1 MGSNFFDLE
10 ELALIMVVS
19 IEIIVDVRSV
29 YVAGVWIT
37 ESGLVVSI
45 ISIVVVV
52 HILSIS
58 LRFSLSLSLENMTV
72 VEVVVGVSSSVWISR
87 VSIGLVSTG
96 IRSDSVVVIVAHIL
110 GISLRFCLCLSLEN
124 MTVVE
129 IVIDGGVR
137 ISSVSIG
144 LILTGVRSVS
154 REGVVCPVVLSIS
167 LWFSLSLWFSISLS
181 LENTTIIEVVMD
193 GGVRISSISIG
204 LILTSVGSVSRKGV
218 EYPVVLSISLWFSLS
233 LSLENSTIV
242 EVVIEGGV
250 RISSVSIGLILT
262 GVGSESR
269 EGVVCA
275 VVLSVSLR
283 FSLSLA
289 FAPEMMYSRVC
300 MSINLRLVDLVK
312 WVDGI
317 CMCLDLVNS
326 ISQWGLN
333 LELMNGLSPKD
344 HWSLDLDIFGG
355 YIQVRS
361 LSIYNWFFGI
371 SSL

>member
-87 VSIGLVSTG
+87 VSIGLISTG

-129 IVIDGGVR
+129 IVVDGGVR

-144 LILTGVRSVS
+144 LILTG
-154 REGVVCPVVLSIS
+154 
-167 LWFSLSLWFSISLS
+167 
-181 LENTTIIEVVMD
+181 
-193 GGVRISSISIG
+193 
-204 LILTSVGSVSRKGV
+204 VGSVSRKGV

-242 EVVIEGGV
+242 EVVIDGGV

>member
-87 VSIGLVSTG
+87 VSIGLISTG
-96 IRSDSVVVIVAHIL
+96 VRSDSVVVIVAHIL
-110 GISLRFCLCLSLEN
+110 SISLRFCLSLSLEN
-124 MTVVE
+124 TTVEE
-129 IVIDGGVR
+129 IVVDGGVR

-144 LILTGVRSVS
+144 LILAGVGSVS

-167 LWFSLSLWFSISLS
+167 LWFSLC
-181 LENTTIIEVVMD
+181 
-193 GGVRISSISIG
+193 
-204 LILTSVGSVSRKGV
+204 
-218 EYPVVLSISLWFSLS
+218 
-233 LSLENSTIV
+233 LSLENSTIE
-242 EVVIEGGV
+242 EVVVEGGV

-262 GVGSESR
+262 GVGSVSR
-269 EGVVCA
+269 EGVVCP
-275 VVLSVSLR
+275 VVLSISLR

-289 FAPEMMYSRVC
+289 FAQMMYSRVS
-300 MSINLRLVDLVK
+300 MGINLRLVDLVK
-312 WVDGI
+312 WVDRI

-355 YIQVRS
+355 YIQFRS

>member
-1 MGSNFFDLE
+1 
-10 ELALIMVVS
+10 MVVS
-19 IEIIVDVRSV
+19 IEIVGVRSV

-72 VEVVVGVSSSVWISR
+72 VEIVV
-87 VSIGLVSTG
+87 
-96 IRSDSVVVIVAHIL
+96 
-110 GISLRFCLCLSLEN
+110 
-124 MTVVE
+124 
-129 IVIDGGVR
+129 DGGVR

-144 LILTGVRSVS
+144 LILTG
-154 REGVVCPVVLSIS
+154 
-167 LWFSLSLWFSISLS
+167 
-181 LENTTIIEVVMD
+181 
-193 GGVRISSISIG
+193 
-204 LILTSVGSVSRKGV
+204 VGSVSRKGV

-242 EVVIEGGV
+242 EVVIDGGV

-283 FSLSLA
+283 FSLSLT

-300 MSINLRLVDLVK
+300 M
-312 WVDGI
+312 
-317 CMCLDLVNS
+317 
-326 ISQWGLN
+326 
-333 LELMNGLSPKD
+333 
-344 HWSLDLDIFGG
+344 
-355 YIQVRS
+355 
-361 LSIYNWFFGI
+361 
-371 SSL
+371 